1 MQTIPEDPKPSRK
14 PIALFLAANCAIIAA
29 VAIALV
35 FLLGNSSPSSHPAPA
50 DLTSQAPIRQP
61 LPRPVP
67 SSDNP
72 AQSRPSSPRLPGL
85 PNFPSIPTPSQPLSP
100 PTRPQPDRLPPGNPE
115 LFRAVWTGDIDEAE
129 RLLQAG
135 AQANVSDEDGDPF
148 LREAIWRG
156 HPEIV
161 ILLIQAGADVNAKG
175 ANGDSLLKVAR
186 FYRDPEIEQAL
197 LAAGAAE

>member
-1 MQTIPEDPKPSRK
+1 METTPNTPTPSRR
-14 PIALFLAANCAIIAA
+14 PVVLFLAANGAIIAA

-35 FLLGNSSPSSHPAPA
+35 FLLGNPSPSSHPALA
-50 DLTSQAPIRQP
+50 DLTSQAPIHQP
-61 LPRPVP
+61 LPLPFP

-72 AQSRPSSPRLPGL
+72 AQSRSSSPRLPGL
-85 PNFPSIPTPSQPLSP
+85 PNLPSIPTPPAPLSP
-100 PTRPQPDRLPPGNPE
+100 PTQPQPEPLPPGDPD

-186 FYRDPEIEQAL
+186 FYRDPEIEQVL
-197 LAAGAAE
+197 LAAGATE